1 MPAHIKIIHAHE
13 FIKATP
19 EGLFDLNES
28 KKLLLEIAAISVPS
42 VEYEILLDIRNVN
55 SELSIANLWYLADEL
70 NKFRKTFTCKTAVLC
85 PVEQF
90 DHAGFFALCSQN
102 RGFHVRA
109 FTSYE
114 GAMEWLLESKSID
127 ADNLSPCS

>member
-1 MPAHIKIIHAHE
+1 MPAHIKIIHALE

-19 EGLFDLNES
+19 EGTLDLEET
-28 KKLLLEIAAISVPS
+28 KKLLLEIASVSTPL
-42 VEYEILLDIRNVN
+42 VEYEILLDIRKTQ

-90 DHAGFFALCSQN
+90 DHVGFFALCSQN
-102 RGFHVRA
+102 RGFQVRA

-114 GAMEWLLESKSID
+114 GAMEWLLESKPITV
-127 ADNLSPCS
+127 DNLPPSG

>member
-19 EGLFDLNES
+19 EGMLDLNES
-28 KKLLLEIAAISVPS
+28 KKLLLEIAAVSAPL
-42 VEYEILLDIRNVN
+42 VEYEILLDIRNAN

-70 NKFRKTFTCKTAVLC
+70 NKFRRTFNCKTAILC

-102 RGFHVRA
+102 RGFQVCA

-114 GAMEWLLESKSID
+114 GAMEWLLESKPITV
-127 ADNLSPCS
+127 DNLSPSS